1 MTMSGDA
8 IYNTDAVAEIV
19 LNPAP
24 AGHINVTNFTV
35 HASGNMTATFTIV
48 KNSTVQDGSGVTINT
63 TCTMSGTSTC
73 GPILTTVTF
82 APGDRIT
89 VRAVVTTGGATAHWS
104 ASASPAP

>member
-24 AGHINVTNFTV
+24 TGNITVTNFTV
-35 HASGNMTATFTIV
+35 HASANMTATFMIV
-48 KNSTVQDGSGVTINT
+48 KNGVVQDGPGGTINT
-63 TCTMSGTSTC
+63 SCTMAGTSTC

-89 VRAVVTTGGATAHWS
+89 VKAVVTTGGATAHWS
-104 ASASPAP
+104 ASASAP